1 MRVQIC
7 SSGPNAGICCVSEFL
22 NGIFVNEFSSS
33 VFWEGVPCWH
43 RAPPSKLKLM
53 KQFSLCLQFAI
64 DYNVLKLMEKSFLLV
79 CHMSGMKRL
88 LLKPICFR
96 KNGPFYCIHHC
107 IMKINVTSI
116 CGCALGLIYN
126 FPFACHTKQFQK

>member
-7 SSGPNAGICCVSEFL
+7 SSGQNAGIRCVSEFL

-33 VFWEGVPCWH
+33 GFWEGVPCLH

-53 KQFSLCLQFAI
+53 KQFSSCLQFAI

-79 CHMSGMKRL
+79 CHMSCMKSL
-88 LLKPICFR
+88 LLMPICFR
-96 KNGPFYCIHHC
+96 KFSFYCIHHC
-107 IMKINVTSI
+107 RIKINVTYI

-126 FPFACHTKQFQK
+126 FPFVCHTKQFQK